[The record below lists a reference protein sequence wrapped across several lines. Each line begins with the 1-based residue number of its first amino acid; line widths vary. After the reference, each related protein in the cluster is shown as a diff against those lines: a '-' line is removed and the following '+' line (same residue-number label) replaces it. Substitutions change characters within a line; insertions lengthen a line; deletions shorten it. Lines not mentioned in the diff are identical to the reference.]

1 MLRHALACAT
11 ALALALIAVAA
22 LADEPLSRCRPSV
35 DIRKILESGRSAA
48 AGTDRDAPPW
58 VTLTSEQRAFLMG
71 VWAMNPETPAG
82 LPYGDKAV
90 VVAERHGGGALI
102 FFIDGELA
110 CDGFAI
116 PDELVEMLRHVGAGD
131 VYHEGQL

>member
-1 MLRHALACAT
+1 MPRHALACAT
-11 ALALALIAVAA
+11 ALALALIAVSA
-22 LADEPLSRCRPSV
+22 LADEPRGRCRPAA
-35 DIRKILESGRSAA
+35 DIRKIIESGRAA
-48 AGTDRDAPPW
+48 VGGADDDAAPW

-71 VWAMNPETPAG
+71 VWTMNPETPAG

-90 VVAERHGGGALI
+90 IVAQRQGAGAVI

-110 CDGFAI
+110 CDGFTI
-116 PDELVEMLRHVGAGD
+116 PDELVQMLRHVGAGD